1 MVMNSYLDPR
11 TAALS
16 ALSRMTT
23 LRAYSE
29 FLKGVTMVKMP
40 HWPIPM
46 GSKPIDLGLNR
57 IKILLQALGDPQ
69 NKLFT
74 FGYHVTG
81 SLKKPKVVRT
91 QVTEQIVKNVNA
103 TVGN

>member
-1 MVMNSYLDPR
+1 MVALTAGVVTLNPLVGVAVYLGE
-11 TAALS
+11 LV
-16 ALSRMTT
+16 
-23 LRAYSE
+23 
-29 FLKGVTMVKMP
+29 F
-40 HWPIPM
+40 
-46 GSKPIDLGLNR
+46 
-57 IKILLQALGDPQ
+57 GDPQ